1 MPTVNL
7 NKKTVLKYIGKK
19 VTDEVLLEK
28 IPMLGTD
35 LEQITDDEIVVE
47 IFPNRPDMLSE
58 EGFSRAFSAFMGIKP
73 GFRHYNT
80 KKEGSTV
87 AVKDLP
93 KEWPYAVCAIVR
105 GLELDDDKLRSII
118 QLQEKLGVT
127 LLRRRKKGGLGLY
140 PLDKIKL
147 PVTFTSYKK
156 EDIRFRPL
164 EGSAV
169 FKADDILIKH
179 PKGKEYGHIVEGW
192 SRYPVFVDAEGTIMS
207 MPPIINSHDV
217 GKVTDST
224 KDVFVECTGTD
235 LNTLKAAMNI
245 MLLTLAD
252 MGGVI
257 YSLEIDYGKEKFVCP
272 DFTPRKIKFDKAYA
286 ERLLGLKFTDSDVGD
301 LFSRMGLGFEG
312 GCALV
317 PSYRTDILHPIDLVE
332 EIAIAYGYDNF
343 ESEMSDAATVGSESS
358 KTIFLRKVSDL
369 FVGLGYLECKSF
381 HMSNAK
387 TLFDK
392 MNQEVSVNL
401 VRTANAVNIEYDAMR
416 NKIMPGL
423 MKILSENTHNEYPQ
437 NIFEAG
443 TVFLKDKSSETNVSE
458 TVSFAF
464 ASAGL
469 ASDFSQMKAAVE
481 SFALNLDVGI
491 LFEEYEDSS
500 FISGRCAQI
509 VLGKDV
515 VGVVGEIHPS
525 VLVNWGL
532 DVPVSACEIELSK
545 VMDAVQKQ

>member
-7 NKKTVLKYIGKK
+7 DKKTVLRYIGKK
-19 VTDEVLLEK
+19 VTDKVLLEK
-28 IPMLGTD
+28 IPMIGTD

-73 GFRHYNT
+73 GFRHYDV
-80 KKEGSTV
+80 KKDGSTV
-87 AVKDLP
+87 TVKNLP
-93 KEWPYAVCAIVR
+93 KGWPYAVCAIVR
-105 GLELDDDKLRSII
+105 GLKLDDGKLKSII

-147 PVTFTSYKK
+147 PVTFTSYRK

-179 PKGKEYGHIVEGW
+179 PKGKEYGHIIEGW
-192 SRYPVFVDAEGTIMS
+192 SRYPVFLDAEGTIMS

-217 GKVTDST
+217 GKVTGST

-235 LNTLKAAMNI
+235 LNTLKTAMNI

-257 YSLEIDYGKEKFVCP
+257 YSLEMDYGKEKFVCP
-272 DFTPRKIKFDKAYA
+272 DFTPRKIKLDKAYA
-286 ERLLGLKFTDSDVGD
+286 ERLLGLKFTDSDIKD

-369 FVGLGYLECKSF
+369 FVGFGYLECKSF
-381 HMSNAK
+381 HMSNAN
-387 TLFDK
+387 TLFEK
-392 MNQEVSVNL
+392 MNREVSGDL

-416 NKIMPGL
+416 DRILPGL

-443 TVFLKDKSSETNVSE
+443 TVFLKDNSSETNVSE
-458 TVSFAF
+458 TVSLAF

-469 ASDFSQMKAAVE
+469 ASDFSQIKAAVE
-481 SFALNLDVGI
+481 AFALNLDVR
-491 LFEEYEDSS
+491 LTFEEHEDPS
-500 FISGRCAQI
+500 FISGRCARL
-509 VLGKDV
+509 VLGGKQ
-515 VGVVGEIHPS
+515 VGVVGEIHPE

-532 DVPVSACEIELSK
+532 EVPVAACDIELFK
-545 VMDAVQKQ
+545 IMDAVLK

>member
-7 NKKTVLKYIGKK
+7 DKKTVLRYIGKNL
-19 VTDEVLLEK
+19 TDKVLLEK

-73 GFRHYNT
+73 GFRHYDT

-105 GLELDDDKLRSII
+105 GLKLDDDKLKSII

-179 PKGKEYGHIVEGW
+179 PKGKEYGHIIEGW

-217 GKVTDST
+217 GKVTDAT
-224 KDVFVECTGTD
+224 KNVFVECTGTD

-252 MGGVI
+252 MGGKI
-257 YSLEIDYGKEKFVCP
+257 YSLEMDYGKDKFSCP
-272 DFTPRKIKFDKAYA
+272 DFTPRKIKIDKAYA
-286 ERLLGLKFTDSDVGD
+286 ERLLGLKFTDSEVKD
-301 LFSRMGLGFEG
+301 LLSRMGLGFEN

-343 ESEMSDAATVGSESS
+343 ESEISDAATVGSESS

-381 HMSNAK
+381 HMSNAR

-392 MNQEVSVNL
+392 MNRKVSVDL

-416 NKIMPGL
+416 NKILPGL

-437 NIFEAG
+437 NLFEAG
-443 TVFLKDKSSETNVSE
+443 TVFLKDKSLETNVSE
-458 TVSFAF
+458 TVSLAF

-469 ASDFSQMKAAVE
+469 VSDFSQMKAAVE
-481 SFALNLDVGI
+481 SFALNLDI
-491 LFEEYEDSS
+491 DIKFEEHDDSS
-500 FISGRCAQI
+500 FISGRCARL
-509 VLGKDV
+509 VLGGKI

-525 VLVNWGL
+525 VLVNFGL

-545 VMDAVQKQ
+545 VMDAVQKH